1 MRHRHGRKRRDNRL
15 VVATALV
22 LSAVAVWQSSYSAF
36 AVTTQNTGNTW
47 VTGQMALGTTA
58 GALFDSTTNT
68 IGMRPGFT
76 LDRCLTVTYTGTIG
90 AGAPVRVYATGMS
103 TDTSSVANNSRKLSD
118 YLVVTI
124 DESTVAATVACVGF
138 PGAGYTTVVNG
149 VTMTPF
155 GAKTTYALG
164 YPGAWQPAVTNE
176 TRTYRIRITFPSTS
190 NAVDTDL
197 MGLNASTTFT
207 WEVQS

>member
-1 MRHRHGRKRRDNRL
+1 
-15 VVATALV
+15 
-22 LSAVAVWQSSYSAF
+22 
-36 AVTTQNTGNTW
+36 
-47 VTGQMALGTTA
+47 
-58 GALFDSTTNT
+58 
-68 IGMRPGFT
+68 MRPGFT

-118 YLVVTI
+118 YLIVTI
-124 DESTVAATVACVGF
+124 DESTVAATAACVGF

-149 VTMTPF
+149 VTMTTF

-164 YPGAWQPAVTNE
+164 YPGAWQPAVTAE
-176 TRTYRIRITFPSTS
+176 TRTYRIRIAFPSTS